1 MIPDKKIRCGAGC
14 PVPWINE
21 KDEENRRTGRKER
34 KGRNETG
41 KVIYIGIGMS
51 VGSCDIV
58 R

>member
-1 MIPDKKIRCGAGC
+1 MMEGNDPDKKIRCGAGC

-41 KVIYIGIGMS
+41 KVIYKHLE
-51 VGSCDIV
+51 C
-58 R
+58 